1 MISAIA
7 KKRLE
12 LLNDDARARKVTNN
26 FPIEMHFDLLKAA
39 FDTKKYQMFSEL
51 LNTAIKRTNFRR
63 VEVPYITDIDFEVSN
78 DIDVNVRNGYEKIP
92 IDLNEAY
99 LKQEITKLRNKKTEK
114 EGEEGADEG
123 KNKSKANAGKD
134 KKKESK
140 AAETDETDD
149 TVVTHTKFTVKRKE
163 LEKVEHQFTY
173 MILKRSSNPQN
184 AIFNVEIVIADE
196 ETGPVDYIRKGWK
209 CIAIPINQYTGIR
222 ATYHTVPYLCYQQS
236 KTNLTDER
244 EKMSLLIDIKPMIS
258 KSPLIRAEYGYS
270 RIDVDLRQVPKNF
283 IKMSNIDYV
292 FVQVRTD
299 KHFYSTEKLIYIF
312 DNIQRLEATLNKQK
326 IASEQDEAKHLLQA
340 NFGDAELR
348 EFGETLKSSL
358 EGPIGEQVLKEEY
371 DMLFKVSFFVWKTYI
386 SPVLV
391 QIDHYYYL
399 RTQREVLPE
408 ETRYFEEIIGRQ
420 LKPAFIDMLQ
430 IFIKIVTSNEYEQ
443 DVLWVCKMGL
453 ELGKL
458 LEEAVRFKEAAQILR
473 YIYDKICAYRD
484 EKLARRLK
492 SRNDLILPFSITCN
506 NLQIEAM
513 IGDMRESYYRW
524 KLGLERTIRR
534 IVSLPLTA

>member
-140 AAETDETDD
+140 AAETEETDD

-196 ETGPVDYIRKGWK
+196 ETGPVDYLRKGWK

-236 KTNLTDER
+236 KTDLTDER
-244 EKMSLLIDIKPMIS
+244 EKMSLLIDIKPI
-258 KSPLIRAEYGYS
+258 IYRRA
-270 RIDVDLRQVPKNF
+270 R
-283 IKMSNIDYV
+283 
-292 FVQVRTD
+292 
-299 KHFYSTEKLIYIF
+299 
-312 DNIQRLEATLNKQK
+312 
-326 IASEQDEAKHLLQA
+326 
-340 NFGDAELR
+340 
-348 EFGETLKSSL
+348 
-358 EGPIGEQVLKEEY
+358 
-371 DMLFKVSFFVWKTYI
+371 
-386 SPVLV
+386 
-391 QIDHYYYL
+391 
-399 RTQREVLPE
+399 
-408 ETRYFEEIIGRQ
+408 
-420 LKPAFIDMLQ
+420 
-430 IFIKIVTSNEYEQ
+430 
-443 DVLWVCKMGL
+443 
-453 ELGKL
+453 
-458 LEEAVRFKEAAQILR
+458 
-473 YIYDKICAYRD
+473 
-484 EKLARRLK
+484 
-492 SRNDLILPFSITCN
+492 
-506 NLQIEAM
+506 
-513 IGDMRESYYRW
+513 
-524 KLGLERTIRR
+524 
-534 IVSLPLTA
+534 